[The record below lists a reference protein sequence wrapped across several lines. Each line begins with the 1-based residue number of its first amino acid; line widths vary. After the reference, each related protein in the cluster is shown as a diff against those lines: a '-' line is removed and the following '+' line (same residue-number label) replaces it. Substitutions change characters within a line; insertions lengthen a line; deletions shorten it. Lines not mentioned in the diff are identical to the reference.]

1 MLKKTSKYLQKSAL
15 DRYLS
20 FFDGNISLGQ
30 INFDWY
36 SWNKHTKY
44 EIHLTNQLCYKNNL
58 KNLDFSSQKLAEMSS
73 KIQDE
78 CDKHIEK
85 VKNDYQIIIQDKDKR
100 IQELEIQMQIHN
112 QNESK

>member
-1 MLKKTSKYLQKSAL
+1 MFFQDNKSTVLK
-15 DRYLS
+15 
-20 FFDGNISLGQ
+20 
-30 INFDWY
+30 
-36 SWNKHTKY
+36 H
-44 EIHLTNQLCYKNNL
+44 NL

-100 IQELEIQMQIHN
+100 IQELEMQIHN
-112 QNESK
+112 QNERK